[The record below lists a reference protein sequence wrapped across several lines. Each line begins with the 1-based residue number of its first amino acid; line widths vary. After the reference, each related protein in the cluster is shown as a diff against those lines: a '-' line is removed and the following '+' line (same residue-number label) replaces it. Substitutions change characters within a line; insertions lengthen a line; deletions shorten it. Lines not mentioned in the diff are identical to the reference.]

1 MNGYSDWFGFLKIGN
16 SCRNRW
22 QEIAIKYTTSTQTHQ
37 VRIQLHCLSS
47 VSRKIM
53 DQENMTP
60 SKMFSN
66 SQPKQS
72 NNNICIEP
80 IYNSVTIVCY
90 LYCNKVFKLEAG
102 LKRYINRCKGRDKD
116 LDKRKSLVMN
126 HPPAENHTANVTRER
141 NYHHGQGILN
151 RKGE

>member
-1 MNGYSDWFGFLKIGN
+1 
-16 SCRNRW
+16 
-22 QEIAIKYTTSTQTHQ
+22 
-37 VRIQLHCLSS
+37 
-47 VSRKIM
+47 M

-66 SQPKQS
+66 SQPKQP

-102 LKRYINRCKGRDKD
+102 LKRYINRCKERDKD
-116 LDKRKSLVMN
+116 LDKRKSLVTN